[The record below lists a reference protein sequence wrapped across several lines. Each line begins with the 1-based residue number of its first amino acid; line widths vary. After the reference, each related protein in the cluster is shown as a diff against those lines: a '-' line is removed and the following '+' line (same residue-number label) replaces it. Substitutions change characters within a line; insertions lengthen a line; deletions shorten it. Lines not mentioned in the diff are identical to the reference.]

1 MPERATAAAQRP
13 VWPSLLLLA
22 AFGTIGLLAPILAT
36 DQPLLAR
43 VDGRLRAPALADLPL
58 VGSLFARHDLATLRA
73 QTPTATVETL
83 LRAPVPYS
91 YRGIFL
97 DQVLLRPDRLHLLGT
112 DALGRDLL
120 ARMIHGTRP
129 SLLVGAGATLLA
141 LLAGGLLGA
150 LAGLRGGWVDLGILR
165 VVEIL
170 ACFPPFVLTLAI
182 VAAAGGG
189 GLVPIVVAIAVSR
202 ATSMTRYVRGEILRR
217 RGEDLWDAARAT
229 GASLPRLTVVHLLPL
244 LARPLAVLTSF
255 SVAHAILLE
264 SGLSFLG
271 LGVEPPDPSWGG
283 ILAEARG
290 TLDAAWWP
298 VVFPSMALVMVL
310 AALSLAGERAAERG
324 DEDRG
329 EGAV

>member
-1 MPERATAAAQRP
+1 MPERVPVATRGP
-13 VWPSLLLLA
+13 LWPAVLLLA
-22 AFGTIGLLAPILAT
+22 AFSAVGLCAPLLAT

-43 VDGRLRAPALADLPL
+43 VDGRLRAPALAELPL
-58 VGSLFARHDLATLRA
+58 VGVLFARHDLATLRGRTPPPTV
-73 QTPTATVETL
+73 QTI
-83 LRAPVPYS
+83 LRAPVPHS

-97 DQVLLRPDRLHLLGT
+97 DQALRRPDRHHPLGT

-129 SLLVGAGATLLA
+129 SLVVGLGATLLA
-141 LLAGGLLGA
+141 LLFGGLLGA
-150 LAGLRGGWVDLGILR
+150 LAGLRGGLPDLLILR
-165 VVEIL
+165 VVEVL
-170 ACFPPFVLTLAI
+170 SCFPPFILTLAI
-182 VAAAGGG
+182 VSAAGGG
-189 GLVPIVVAIAVSR
+189 GLLPMIAAIAVSR

-244 LARPLAVLTSF
+244 LARPLAVLTTF

-271 LGVEPPDPSWGG
+271 LGVEPPAPSWGG

-298 VVFPSMALVMVL
+298 VVFPA
-310 AALSLAGERAAERG
+310 AALLIVLGTLSFVAERATARG
-324 DEDRG
+324 GG
-329 EGAV
+329 EPEGDAA

>member
-1 MPERATAAAQRP
+1 MAERATVATQRP
-13 VWPSLLLLA
+13 VWPALLLLA
-22 AFGTIGLLAPILAT
+22 AFGAIGLLAPILAT

-43 VDGRLRAPALADLPL
+43 IDGRLCAPALADLPL
-58 VGSLFARHDLATLRA
+58 AGTLFAQHDLETLRRR
-73 QTPTATVETL
+73 TPAPQVETL

-97 DQVLLRPDRLHLLGT
+97 DQALLRPDRLHLLGT

-165 VVEIL
+165 IVEIL

-182 VAAAGGG
+182 VSAAGGG
-189 GLVPIVVAIAVSR
+189 LAPIVVAIAVSR

-217 RGEDLWDAARAT
+217 RGEDLWDAARST

-244 LARPLAVLTSF
+244 LARPLVVLTSF

-271 LGVEPPDPSWGG
+271 LGVEPPVPSWGG

-298 VVFPSMALVMVL
+298 VVFPSMALIMVL
-310 AALSLAGERAAERG
+310 GALSLAGERAAERG
-324 DEDRG
+324 GDGRDDDPS
-329 EGAV
+329 

>member
-1 MPERATAAAQRP
+1 MPDRATATAQRP
-13 VWPSLLLLA
+13 IWPAIALLA
-22 AFGTIGLLAPILAT
+22 AFCAIGFFAPLIAN

-58 VGSLFARHDLATLRA
+58 VGGLFAGHDLETLRGR
-73 QTPTATVETL
+73 TPPPTVETL
-83 LRAPVPYS
+83 LRTPVPYS

-97 DQVLLRPDRLHLLGT
+97 DRALSRPDRVHLLGT

-129 SLLVGAGATLLA
+129 SLLVGLGATLLA
-141 LLAGGLLGA
+141 LLLGGLLGA
-150 LAGLRGGWVDLGILR
+150 IAGLRGGLIDLVILR
-165 VVEIL
+165 VVEVL
-170 ACFPPFVLTLAI
+170 TCFPPFILTLAI
-182 VAAAGGG
+182 VSAAGGG
-189 GLVPIVVAIAVSR
+189 GLLPIVMAIAVSR

-229 GASLPRLTVVHLLPL
+229 GASLTRLTVVHLLPL

-271 LGVEPPDPSWGG
+271 LGVEPPTPSWGG

-298 VVFPSMALVMVL
+298 VVFPSVALVIVL
-310 AALSLAGERAAERG
+310 GTLSFAGERAAERG
-324 DEDRG
+324 G
-329 EGAV
+329 EGQEGSPA